1 LLSQPKPMWCAVP
14 GATAIAVGAFLP
26 VLSWPDSNSASAVT
40 VGSVV
45 KKLACSSDWSRTRPS
60 ALEVHCVPSASMLS
74 ALQLFGP
81 QMCSPSP

>member
-1 LLSQPKPMWCAVP
+1 SSPDCNSVS
-14 GATAIAVGAFLP
+14 AIAPVVGEM
-26 VLSWPDSNSASAVT
+26 
-40 VGSVV
+40 V

-60 ALEVHCVPSASMLS
+60 ALEVHCVPSASTLS